1 MKHDEPGSGPR
12 VHDTLRGRLVALPTG
27 RESEQSQ
34 DRSLNLYVCGVTPYD
49 SGHLGHAFTF
59 AAFDVL
65 VRWVEACGIRVRYVQ
80 NITDVDDPLF
90 ERARHDGVRWNEL
103 AEREILAFRADMEAL
118 GWRAPDLMPRVS
130 EEVPSITSAVQRL
143 AEAGFAYQTD
153 AGYFP
158 AGKYAGYG
166 ELSHYSRRS
175 MIRKLREEGLLGRL
189 GPGGKRDP
197 LDFPLWRPSEPDEP
211 AWP

>member
-34 DRSLNLYVCGVTPYD
+34 DRSLRLYVCGVTPYD

-59 AAFDVL
+59 CAFDVL

-90 ERARHDGVRWNEL
+90 ERARRDGVRWDQL
-103 AEREILAFRADMEAL
+103 AERGVKWFLGDMA
-118 GWRAPDLMPRVS
+118 
-130 EEVPSITSAVQRL
+130 AV
-143 AEAGFAYQTD
+143 
-153 AGYFP
+153 
-158 AGKYAGYG
+158 
-166 ELSHYSRRS
+166 
-175 MIRKLREEGLLGRL
+175 GRG
-189 GPGGKRDP
+189 GP
-197 LDFPLWRPSEPDEP
+197 
-211 AWP
+211 